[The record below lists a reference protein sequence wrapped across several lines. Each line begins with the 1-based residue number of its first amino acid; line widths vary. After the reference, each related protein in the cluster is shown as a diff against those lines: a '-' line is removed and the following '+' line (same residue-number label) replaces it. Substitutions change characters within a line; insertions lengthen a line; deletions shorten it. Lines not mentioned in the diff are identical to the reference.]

1 MDGIQRHHVSFRLIM
16 SMCFKETN
24 SLDHITSR
32 GGSHLLQRN
41 DPTPPAEWEDE
52 NMIGEAKMGLI
63 SITADDPESLS
74 EKRSFPLITPGKHLF
89 VVANKPVIEPVSSE
103 DSTNQIIKIDA
114 VCQDEDENKGRHVF
128 ENIIIVTDL
137 STEKQKT
144 TKAINDPRLA
154 QFIAAT
160 GLKTMDEIKAR
171 AEFDVSETEGKFFQA
186 VTANPIE
193 EIFPPELDAQGNK
206 KKEPRSRIKQYLFE
220 EAAKEGQDAPANPEE
235 TAG

>member
-1 MDGIQRHHVSFRLIM
+1 
-16 SMCFKETN
+16 
-24 SLDHITSR
+24 
-32 GGSHLLQRN
+32 
-41 DPTPPAEWEDE
+41 
-52 NMIGEAKMGLI
+52 MGLI

-89 VVANKPVIEPVSSE
+89 IVANKPVIEPVSSE
-103 DSTNQIIKIDA
+103 DSTNQIIKLDF

-154 QFIAAT
+154 QFVVAT

-171 AEFDVSETEGKFFQA
+171 VEFDVSETEGEHFQA
-186 VTANPIE
+186 VIANPIE
-193 EIFPPELDAQGNK
+193 EVFPKELDANGNA
-206 KKEPRSRIKQYLFE
+206 KKEPRSRVKQYLFE
-220 EAAKEGQDAPANPEE
+220 PEDTQEQPENPEE
-235 TAG
+235 ASG